1 MTKIRRRSTKSGR
14 ASSSGRKRSAQKA
27 ILEQLDEIRD
37 DGGEGELRFGGR
49 KSLHVSGLDKVFFPE
64 AGITKGDLMRYY
76 VLVSPALLP
85 AIKDRPLIL
94 KRYPDGIA
102 GGSFF
107 QQNAGRD
114 TPTSVR
120 VAAVRTGD
128 GKSAKRI
135 IGGDLLTLLYTVQIG
150 TIAVHA
156 WQTRIQDLEHADSA
170 TIDLDPGPGVPF
182 SDIVRLA
189 AHVGEELDELGLVGA
204 LKTSGSR
211 GIHIALPL
219 PPHTIFENAARLA
232 ELIAARVVERFPK
245 LATLERSIEARP
257 RGTIYV
263 DAQQNAK
270 GKSVVAPYS
279 VREKPK
285 ATVSAPL
292 RWPEL
297 SRKLKLDEFTVRTMP
312 DRLEEVG
319 DVWGV
324 SMRRRNAKRAIDHVL
339 RDA

>member
-1 MTKIRRRSTKSGR
+1 
-14 ASSSGRKRSAQKA
+14 
-27 ILEQLDEIRD
+27 
-37 DGGEGELRFGGR
+37 
-49 KSLHVSGLDKVFFPE
+49 VFFPE

-76 VLVSPALLP
+76 ALVAPVLLP
-85 AIKDRPLIL
+85 LIKDRPLVL
-94 KRYPDGIA
+94 KRFPDGIS

-107 QQNAGRD
+107 QQNVGRD
-114 TPTSVR
+114 APKSVR
-120 VAAVRTGD
+120 TATVTTGD
-128 GKSAKRI
+128 GKRAKRI

-156 WQTRIQDLEHADSA
+156 WQTRIQDLAHADSA
-170 TIDLDPGPGVPF
+170 TIDLDPGAGVPF

-189 AHVGEELDELGLVGA
+189 KHVGEELDELGLVGA

-211 GIHIALPL
+211 GLHVALPL
-219 PPHTIFENAARLA
+219 PPRTIFEDAARLA
-232 ELIAARVVERFPK
+232 ESIAARVVERYPR
-245 LATLERSIEARP
+245 LATLERRIEARP

-270 GKSVVAPYS
+270 GKSVVAAYS

-292 RWPEL
+292 QWPEL
-297 SRKLKLDEFTVRTMP
+297 RRTLTLDIFTVRTMP
-312 DRLEEVG
+312 ARLGKVG
-319 DVWGV
+319 DLWGV
-324 SMRRRNAKRAIDHVL
+324 SMRRRNAKRTIERVL

>member
-1 MTKIRRRSTKSGR
+1 LRT
-14 ASSSGRKRSAQKA
+14 A
-27 ILEQLDEIRD
+27 I
-37 DGGEGELRFGGR
+37 
-49 KSLHVSGLDKVFFPE
+49 
-64 AGITKGDLMRYY
+64 
-76 VLVSPALLP
+76 
-85 AIKDRPLIL
+85 
-94 KRYPDGIA
+94 
-102 GGSFF
+102 
-107 QQNAGRD
+107 
-114 TPTSVR
+114 
-120 VAAVRTGD
+120 VRTGD
-128 GKSAKRI
+128 GKRAKRI

-182 SDIVRLA
+182 SDVVRLA
-189 AHVGEELDELGLVGA
+189 TYLGDELDELGLVGA

-219 PPHTIFENAARLA
+219 PPHTIFESAARLA
-232 ELIAARVVERFPK
+232 ESIAARVVERFPK
-245 LATLERSIEARP
+245 LATLDRRIEARP

-297 SRKLKLDEFTVRTMP
+297 RRALKLEAFTVRTMLA
-312 DRLEEVG
+312 RLEDVG
-319 DVWGV
+319 DLWGV
-324 SMRRRNAKRAIDHVL
+324 SMRRRNAKRVIDRVL

>member
-1 MTKIRRRSTKSGR
+1 M
-14 ASSSGRKRSAQKA
+14 
-27 ILEQLDEIRD
+27 
-37 DGGEGELRFGGR
+37 GGA
-49 KSLHVSGLDKVFFPE
+49 KTLHVSSLDKVFFPD
-64 AGITKGDLMRYY
+64 AHITKGDLMRYY

-85 AIKDRPLIL
+85 LIEDRPLVL

-107 QQNAGRD
+107 QQNVGRD
-114 TPTSVR
+114 APKDVR
-120 VAAVRTGD
+120 TAVVTTGD
-128 GKSAKRI
+128 GKRAKRI
-135 IGGDLLTLLYTVQIG
+135 VGGDLITLLYTVQIG

-189 AHVGEELDELGLVGA
+189 KHVGEELDRLGLVGA

-219 PPHTIFENAARLA
+219 PPRTIFEDAARLA
-232 ELIAARVVERFPK
+232 ESVAARVVDRFPE
-245 LATLERSIEARP
+245 LATLERRIEARP

-279 VREKPK
+279 VREKPR

-292 RWPEL
+292 QWPEL
-297 SRKLKLDEFTVRTMP
+297 RRTLKLESFTVGTMP
-312 DRLEEVG
+312 ARLEKVG

-324 SMRRRNAKRAIDHVL
+324 LMRSRNARRVIDRVL